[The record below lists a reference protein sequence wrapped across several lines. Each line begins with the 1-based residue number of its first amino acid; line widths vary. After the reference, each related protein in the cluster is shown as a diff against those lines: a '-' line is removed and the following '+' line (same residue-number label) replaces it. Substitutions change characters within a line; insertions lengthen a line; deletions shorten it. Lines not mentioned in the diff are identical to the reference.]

1 MVSNM
6 DFEMLINRQK
16 ELYPFLNTTAE
27 YSFDVTNEFEHMLL
41 DSASAT
47 QVQRENEEYMDC
59 IILDVK
65 QGVELN
71 DDKFILTR
79 LKDELKI
86 GEVLK
91 WKKFDWLVVS
101 EETNVD
107 NSHNHHRLKQCNGK
121 IKFTNKKG
129 KVVEVPASMYNKVF
143 YTEGTNH
150 LARMIVPDGLMQ
162 FYVADN
168 DDTRDIVRGTRIIV
182 KGEIFD
188 ITYIDRI
195 TQPNLIMITGKETT
209 SRVSD
214 DIENE
219 LAESIYSDGIVGND
233 YIYVGST
240 AKFETINPSLFEL
253 SNENA
258 IIREVGSN
266 YVIVEG
272 LTEGTVYLSA
282 LSTPYNY
289 RREILIKS
297 VNFD

>member
-1 MVSNM
+1 MN
-6 DFEMLINRQK
+6 FGELISKQK

-209 SRVSD
+209 SRASD

-240 AKFETINPSLFEL
+240 TKFETINPALFEL

-272 LTEGTVYLSA
+272 LTEGTVYLNA

>member
-6 DFEMLINRQK
+6 DFRTLINKQK

-27 YSFDVTNEFEHMLL
+27 YSFDITNEFEHMLL

-107 NSHNHHRLKQCNGK
+107 NSHNHHRVKQCNGK

-168 DDTRDIVRGTRIIV
+168 EDTRDMIRGTRIIV
-182 KGEIFD
+182 SGEIFD

-219 LAESIYSDGIVGND
+219 LAESVYSNGIVGND

-240 AKFETINPSLFEL
+240 AKFETVNPALFEL

-272 LTEGTVYLSA
+272 LAEGTVYLNA

>member
-1 MVSNM
+1 MNFS
-6 DFEMLINRQK
+6 ELISKQK

-168 DDTRDIVRGTRIIV
+168 EDTRDMVRGTRIIV

-209 SRVSD
+209 SRASD

-240 AKFETINPSLFEL
+240 TKFETINPALFEL

-258 IIREVGSN
+258 IIREVGPN

-272 LTEGTVYLSA
+272 LAEGTVYINATSN
-282 LSTPYNY
+282 PYSY

>member
-1 MVSNM
+1 MSNM
-6 DFEMLINRQK
+6 NFGELISKQK

-47 QVQRENEEYMDC
+47 QVQRENKEYMDC

-209 SRVSD
+209 SRASD

-240 AKFETINPSLFEL
+240 TKFETINPALFEL

-258 IIREVGSN
+258 IIREVGPN

>member
-1 MVSNM
+1 MSNM
-6 DFEMLINRQK
+6 NFGELISKQK

-47 QVQRENEEYMDC
+47 QVQRENKEYMDC

-209 SRVSD
+209 SRASD

-240 AKFETINPSLFEL
+240 AKFETINPALFEL

-272 LTEGTVYLSA
+272 LTEGTVYLNA

>member
-1 MVSNM
+1 MSNM
-6 DFEMLINRQK
+6 NFGELISKQK

-168 DDTRDIVRGTRIIV
+168 EDTRDMVRGTRIIV

-209 SRVSD
+209 SRTSD

-219 LAESIYSDGIVGND
+219 LAESLYSDGIVGND

-240 AKFETINPSLFEL
+240 AKFETVNPALFEL

-272 LTEGTVYLSA
+272 LTEGTVYLNA

>member
-209 SRVSD
+209 SRASD

-240 AKFETINPSLFEL
+240 AKFETINPALFEL

>member
-1 MVSNM
+1 MSNM
-6 DFEMLINRQK
+6 NFGELISKQK

-209 SRVSD
+209 SRASD

-240 AKFETINPSLFEL
+240 TKFETINPALFEL

-258 IIREVGSN
+258 IIREVGPN

-272 LTEGTVYLSA
+272 LTEGTVYINATSN
-282 LSTPYNY
+282 PYSY

>member
-1 MVSNM
+1 MSNM
-6 DFEMLINRQK
+6 NFSELISKQK

-209 SRVSD
+209 SRASD

-240 AKFETINPSLFEL
+240 AKFETINPALFEL

>member
-1 MVSNM
+1 MSNM
-6 DFEMLINRQK
+6 NFSELISKQK

-47 QVQRENEEYMDC
+47 QVQRENKEYMDC

-168 DDTRDIVRGTRIIV
+168 EDTRDMVRGTRIIV

-195 TQPNLIMITGKETT
+195 TQPNLILITGKETT
-209 SRVSD
+209 SRASD

-219 LAESIYSDGIVGND
+219 LAESIYSDVIVGHD

-240 AKFETINPSLFEL
+240 AKFETVNPALFEL

-272 LTEGTVYLSA
+272 LTEGTVYLNA

>member
-1 MVSNM
+1 MSNM
-6 DFEMLINRQK
+6 NFGELISKQK

-168 DDTRDIVRGTRIIV
+168 EDTRDMVRGTRIIV

-219 LAESIYSDGIVGND
+219 LAESLYSDGIVGND

-240 AKFETINPSLFEL
+240 AKFETVNPALFEL

>member
-1 MVSNM
+1 MVRNM

-168 DDTRDIVRGTRIIV
+168 EDTRDMVRGTRIIV

-219 LAESIYSDGIVGND
+219 LAESLYSDGIVGND

-240 AKFETINPSLFEL
+240 AKFETVNPALFEL

-272 LTEGTVYLSA
+272 LIEGTVYLNA

>member
-1 MVSNM
+1 MSNM
-6 DFEMLINRQK
+6 NFGELISKQK

-47 QVQRENEEYMDC
+47 QVQRENKEYMDC

-209 SRVSD
+209 SRASD

-240 AKFETINPSLFEL
+240 TKFETINPALFEL

>member
-1 MVSNM
+1 MNFS
-6 DFEMLINRQK
+6 ELISKQK

-91 WKKFDWLVVS
+91 WKKFDWLVDS

-129 KVVEVPASMYNKVF
+129 RLKFSPFLNITLYLLF
-143 YTEGTNH
+143 YYYH
-150 LARMIVPDGLMQ
+150 YFQL
-162 FYVADN
+162 
-168 DDTRDIVRGTRIIV
+168 
-182 KGEIFD
+182 IFHQLL
-188 ITYIDRI
+188 Y
-195 TQPNLIMITGKETT
+195 
-209 SRVSD
+209 
-214 DIENE
+214 
-219 LAESIYSDGIVGND
+219 
-233 YIYVGST
+233 
-240 AKFETINPSLFEL
+240 LF
-253 SNENA
+253 
-258 IIREVGSN
+258 
-266 YVIVEG
+266 
-272 LTEGTVYLSA
+272 
-282 LSTPYNY
+282 
-289 RREILIKS
+289 
-297 VNFD
+297 

>member
-1 MVSNM
+1 MSNM
-6 DFEMLINRQK
+6 NFGELISKQK

-209 SRVSD
+209 SRASD

-240 AKFETINPSLFEL
+240 TKFETINPALFEL

-258 IIREVGSN
+258 IIREVGSK

>member
-1 MVSNM
+1 MSNM

-168 DDTRDIVRGTRIIV
+168 EDTRDMVRGTRIIV

-209 SRVSD
+209 SRASD

-219 LAESIYSDGIVGND
+219 LAESLYSDGIVGND

-240 AKFETINPSLFEL
+240 AKFETVNPALFEL

-272 LTEGTVYLSA
+272 LTEGTVYLNA

>member
-168 DDTRDIVRGTRIIV
+168 EDTRDIVRGTRIIV

-209 SRVSD
+209 SRTSD

-219 LAESIYSDGIVGND
+219 LAESLYSDGIVGND

-240 AKFETINPSLFEL
+240 AKFETVNPALFEL

>member
-1 MVSNM
+1 MN
-6 DFEMLINRQK
+6 FGELISKQK

-168 DDTRDIVRGTRIIV
+168 EDTRDMVRGTRIIV

-240 AKFETINPSLFEL
+240 AKFETINPALFEL

-258 IIREVGSN
+258 IIREVGPN

>member
-1 MVSNM
+1 MSNM

-168 DDTRDIVRGTRIIV
+168 EDTRDIVRGTRIIV

-209 SRVSD
+209 SRASD

-219 LAESIYSDGIVGND
+219 LAESLYSDGIVGND

-240 AKFETINPSLFEL
+240 AKFETVNPALFEL

-272 LTEGTVYLSA
+272 LTEGTVYLNA

>member
-1 MVSNM
+1 MSNM
-6 DFEMLINRQK
+6 NFSELISKQK

-47 QVQRENEEYMDC
+47 QVQRENKEYMDC

-209 SRVSD
+209 SRASD

-240 AKFETINPSLFEL
+240 TKFETINPALFEL

-272 LTEGTVYLSA
+272 LTEGTVYLNA

>member
-1 MVSNM
+1 MN
-6 DFEMLINRQK
+6 FGELISKQK

-168 DDTRDIVRGTRIIV
+168 DDTRDMVRGTRIIV

-219 LAESIYSDGIVGND
+219 LAESLYSDGIVGND

-240 AKFETINPSLFEL
+240 AKFETVNPALFEL

-272 LTEGTVYLSA
+272 LTEGTVYLNA

>member
-1 MVSNM
+1 MN
-6 DFEMLINRQK
+6 FGELISKQK

-47 QVQRENEEYMDC
+47 QVQRENKEYMDC

-209 SRVSD
+209 SRASD

-240 AKFETINPSLFEL
+240 AKFETINPALFEL

>member
-1 MVSNM
+1 MSNM
-6 DFEMLINRQK
+6 NFSELISKQK

-209 SRVSD
+209 SRASD

-240 AKFETINPSLFEL
+240 TKFETINPALFEL

>member
-1 MVSNM
+1 MSNM
-6 DFEMLINRQK
+6 NFSELISKQK

-168 DDTRDIVRGTRIIV
+168 EDTRDMVRGTRIIV

-209 SRVSD
+209 SRASD

-240 AKFETINPSLFEL
+240 TKFETINPALFEL

-258 IIREVGSN
+258 IIREVGPN

-272 LTEGTVYLSA
+272 LTEGTVYINATSN
-282 LSTPYNY
+282 PYSY

>member
-219 LAESIYSDGIVGND
+219 LAESLYSDGIVGND

-240 AKFETINPSLFEL
+240 AKFETVNPALFEL

>member
-1 MVSNM
+1 MSNM
-6 DFEMLINRQK
+6 NFGELISKQK

-47 QVQRENEEYMDC
+47 QVQRENKEYMDC

-168 DDTRDIVRGTRIIV
+168 EDTRDIVRGTRIIV

-209 SRVSD
+209 SRASD

-240 AKFETINPSLFEL
+240 AKFETINPALFEL

-272 LTEGTVYLSA
+272 LTEGTVYLNA

>member
-1 MVSNM
+1 MSNM
-6 DFEMLINRQK
+6 NFSELISKQK

-168 DDTRDIVRGTRIIV
+168 EDTRDIVRGTRIIV

-209 SRVSD
+209 SRASD

-219 LAESIYSDGIVGND
+219 LAESLYSDGIVGND

-240 AKFETINPSLFEL
+240 AKFETVNPALFEL

-272 LTEGTVYLSA
+272 LTEGTVYLNA

>member
-1 MVSNM
+1 MSNM
-6 DFEMLINRQK
+6 NFGELISKQK

-168 DDTRDIVRGTRIIV
+168 EDTRDIVRGTRIIV

-209 SRVSD
+209 SRASD

-219 LAESIYSDGIVGND
+219 LAESLYSDGIIGND

-240 AKFETINPSLFEL
+240 AKFETVNPALFEL

-272 LTEGTVYLSA
+272 LTEGTVYLNA

>member
-1 MVSNM
+1 MSNM

-219 LAESIYSDGIVGND
+219 LAESLYSDGIVGND

-240 AKFETINPSLFEL
+240 AKFETVNPALFEL

-272 LTEGTVYLSA
+272 LTEGTVYLKA

>member
-6 DFEMLINRQK
+6 NFSELISKQK

-27 YSFDVTNEFEHMLL
+27 YSFDITNEFEHMLL

-168 DDTRDIVRGTRIIV
+168 EDTRDMVRGTRIIV

-219 LAESIYSDGIVGND
+219 LAESLYSDGIVGND

-240 AKFETINPSLFEL
+240 AKFETVNPALFEL

-272 LTEGTVYLSA
+272 LTEGTVYLNA

>member
-1 MVSNM
+1 MSNM
-6 DFEMLINRQK
+6 NFGELISKQK

-168 DDTRDIVRGTRIIV
+168 EDTRDMVRGTRIIV

-209 SRVSD
+209 SRASD

-219 LAESIYSDGIVGND
+219 LAESLYSDGIVGND

-240 AKFETINPSLFEL
+240 AKFETVNPALFEL

>member
-1 MVSNM
+1 
-6 DFEMLINRQK
+6 MLINRQK

-219 LAESIYSDGIVGND
+219 LAESLYSDGIVGND

-240 AKFETINPSLFEL
+240 AKFETVNPALFEL

-272 LTEGTVYLSA
+272 LTEGTVYLNA

>member
-6 DFEMLINRQK
+6 NFSELISKQK

-168 DDTRDIVRGTRIIV
+168 EDTRDIVRGTRIIV

-209 SRVSD
+209 SRASD

-219 LAESIYSDGIVGND
+219 LAESLYSDGIVGND

-240 AKFETINPSLFEL
+240 AKFETVNPALFEL

>member
-1 MVSNM
+1 MSNM
-6 DFEMLINRQK
+6 NFGELISKQK

-219 LAESIYSDGIVGND
+219 LAESLYSDGIIGND

-240 AKFETINPSLFEL
+240 AKFETVNPALFEL

-272 LTEGTVYLSA
+272 LTEGTVYLNA

>member
-219 LAESIYSDGIVGND
+219 LAESLYSDGIIGND

-240 AKFETINPSLFEL
+240 AKFETVNPALFEL

-272 LTEGTVYLSA
+272 LTEGTVYLNA

>member
-1 MVSNM
+1 MNFS
-6 DFEMLINRQK
+6 ELISKQK

-168 DDTRDIVRGTRIIV
+168 EDTRDIVRGTRIIV

-209 SRVSD
+209 SRASD

-219 LAESIYSDGIVGND
+219 LAESLYSDGIVGND

-240 AKFETINPSLFEL
+240 AKFETVNPALFEL

-272 LTEGTVYLSA
+272 LTEGTVYLNA

>member
-1 MVSNM
+1 MSNM
-6 DFEMLINRQK
+6 NFGELISKQK

-209 SRVSD
+209 SRASD

-240 AKFETINPSLFEL
+240 AKFETINPALFEL

>member
-168 DDTRDIVRGTRIIV
+168 EDTRDIVRGTRIIV

-209 SRVSD
+209 SRTSD

-219 LAESIYSDGIVGND
+219 LAESLYSDGIVGND

-240 AKFETINPSLFEL
+240 AKFETINPALFEL

>member
-1 MVSNM
+1 MSNM
-6 DFEMLINRQK
+6 NFGELISKQK

-47 QVQRENEEYMDC
+47 QVQRENKEYMDC

-168 DDTRDIVRGTRIIV
+168 EDTRDIVRGTRIIV

-209 SRVSD
+209 SRASD

-240 AKFETINPSLFEL
+240 TKFETINPALFEL

-272 LTEGTVYLSA
+272 LTEGTVYLNA

>member
-1 MVSNM
+1 MSNM
-6 DFEMLINRQK
+6 NFGELISKQK

-168 DDTRDIVRGTRIIV
+168 EDTRDMVRGTRIIV

-209 SRVSD
+209 SRASD

-240 AKFETINPSLFEL
+240 TKFETINPALFEL

-258 IIREVGSN
+258 IIREVGPN

-272 LTEGTVYLSA
+272 LTEGTVYINATSN
-282 LSTPYNY
+282 PYSY